1 MITKLTPK
9 QEKQIPI
16 FIDKYLKLAEKPT
29 DRIKAKEAVENLYV
43 KAGYKKP
50 IVIFGKNPIQTAI
63 MVVMCKIL
71 FKDKKIDLIKD
82 AYQLRSQLRSQ
93 LDSQLSSQLRSQLS
107 SQLRSQLRSQLSS
120 QLRSQLSSQ
129 LASQLRSQLS
139 SQLASQ
145 LSSQLRSQLDS
156 QLSSQLDSQLRSQL
170 DSQLSKLNN
179 DWWLLC
185 WWLVWAGWYAYSEY
199 IGVKFDKKIYKLFMD
214 FVKNISF
221 LIPYDGIVFI
231 SETPQKIS
239 WNNGRLHS
247 VTEPAVK
254 YDGDYGLYAINGVT
268 FP

>member
-82 AYQLRSQLRSQ
+82 ASQLRSQLRSQ
-93 LDSQLSSQLRSQLS
+93 LDSQLS
-107 SQLRSQLRSQLSS
+107 
-120 QLRSQLSSQ
+120 
-129 LASQLRSQLS
+129 
-139 SQLASQ
+139 
-145 LSSQLRSQLDS
+145 
-156 QLSSQLDSQLRSQL
+156 SQLRSQL

-199 IGVKFDKKIYKLFMD
+199 IGVKFDKKIY
-214 FVKNISF
+214 
-221 LIPYDGIVFI
+221 
-231 SETPQKIS
+231 
-239 WNNGRLHS
+239 
-247 VTEPAVK
+247 
-254 YDGDYGLYAINGVT
+254 
-268 FP
+268 

>member
-82 AYQLRSQLRSQ
+82 ASQLRSQLRSQ

-129 LASQLRSQLS
+129 LASQLS
-139 SQLASQ
+139 
-145 LSSQLRSQLDS
+145 
-156 QLSSQLDSQLRSQL
+156 SQLRSQL

-231 SETPQKIS
+231 SETPQKI
-239 WNNGRLHS
+239 
-247 VTEPAVK
+247 
-254 YDGDYGLYAINGVT
+254 
-268 FP
+268 